1 MAKRQLELA
10 NKAGDLLAKLELTV
24 QSRVAMQHLD
34 ILIAI
39 ESFYCE
45 LLNRVF
51 PWELENDNTICGK
64 QQDSFDLS
72 DRASRVVV
80 QVTYTTTAEKIRD
93 TLRRFIGK
101 HDDKFDRLMFVYPQM
116 KLPRSKAN
124 FDNQLQGFDFVP
136 SRDRIGFGDVLRK
149 LKGMQL
155 HELEL
160 VVQFL
165 EKSIETTFPRLGQ
178 GTYGELSI
186 SKPIVFSKIPKSFR
200 PSICDKIVGRSQ
212 ELELLKSMVGD
223 RLIVGQPGIGKT
235 SMLLWFAD
243 NDDGVFLRDC
253 SESELVSEMRLH
265 TPRFVLVNDAH
276 LRISLVEHV
285 QTIRRECGFTFDII
299 ADCWPGEA
307 DLVAMNLNVRKD
319 NVLTLQPLANSL
331 VIEMAREFGIYGP
344 DYFYHH
350 LVRQSLG
357 YPGRASMLL
366 ESCKDGSPDDIQEF
380 FKGESIGR
388 WARNCISRLNLE
400 DSASVISC
408 LSLGGDLGVDLTMV
422 ADYLALPV
430 RKIEETVASLAIG
443 GIVEQTH
450 SGRFAVYPSA
460 IRAINVRDFFFGIV
474 SRPVETFLAQRT
486 IATEVVNAI
495 ADAFYVGANLPRDF
509 LYRLVEKVD
518 SIECWRH
525 LVYVDKAL
533 AERIF
538 EDRPE
543 LFDTLADAFIEVLP
557 EQTIE
562 RFITM
567 SDQSERHPNPPP
579 EYPVRR
585 VSDWACEGYPGKDA
599 ILRRRVVV
607 NAIAQQLQSVVP
619 SDKAY
624 RFLQCAVSPS
634 YECNSQDPADFD
646 RWLLK
651 RGMVTLEDMQAMMN
665 FWPEILQLVER
676 YPPTDWQ
683 PIVDAVWAWLLPAPT
698 SGMTEDH
705 RNILKE
711 SANQILNELCS
722 LATLEVGA
730 VSAIHQV
737 AEYLDIDLHIPVDD
751 SFEILFPREQ
761 RVTGDDYNAQMQ
773 RQHQAAVE
781 LGERWAQLAP
791 HNVIETLMR
800 YLQQSRLLPNAYPDF
815 SAVVC
820 ATIGE
825 LSAPFDSWLVS
836 AWEQN
841 LRSDLFG
848 QFLHQIARLKAQGYE
863 SWLERS
869 LEDERYTRPAI
880 YTTLALAD
888 MPSFLVEKAI
898 LACAGHIEMI
908 FVAILRREIQTIHY
922 EALLQHSD
930 GRVRGK
936 VAEGMWGVEKALPE
950 PYVLP
955 LWLQAAIADSESDHF
970 IREVLSSHSLAKM
983 AWLTFWIDASERLGG
998 RRFEDATILKA
1009 TEDLTQN
1016 ERIELLNRLKPNSF
1030 IARSLV
1036 SILVGTDVIV
1046 FRHLLGMPALGAL
1059 KFRPLRR
1066 MPDECWA
1073 MFAME
1078 SFTRGISEMDVE
1090 RVSGP
1095 GWDIDF
1101 GDGSK
1106 RRERILTAWRYLTSH
1121 KNSSIR
1127 RIATHKIEQLSS
1139 SEY

>member
-24 QSRVAMQHLD
+24 QSRVAMRHLD

-72 DRASRVVV
+72 SKDSRIVV
-80 QVTYTTTAEKIRD
+80 QVTYTTTADKIRD
-93 TLRRFIGK
+93 TLRKFIGT
-101 HDDKFDRLMFVYPQM
+101 HSNTFDRLLFVYPQL
-116 KLPRSKAN
+116 KVPKSRADFS
-124 FDNQLQGFDFVP
+124 NQLQGFDFDP

-149 LKGMQL
+149 LKGL
-155 HELEL
+155 SLEELDE
-160 VVQFL
+160 VVWFL
-165 EKSIETTFPRLGQ
+165 ENSLEVTLPSLKQQANRHS
-178 GTYGELSI
+178 ELN
-186 SKPIVFSKIPKSFR
+186 KPIVFSKIPKSFR
-200 PSICDKIVGRSQ
+200 PSICEKIVGREQ
-212 ELELLKSMVGD
+212 ELSILKSMAGD

-235 SMLLWFAD
+235 SMLCWFAN
-243 NDDGVFLRDC
+243 NDEGAFLRDC

-265 TPRFVLVNDAH
+265 SPRFVLVNDAH
-276 LRISLVEHV
+276 LRIGLVENV
-285 QTIRRECGFTFDII
+285 QTIRREYGFTFDII

-307 DLVAMNLNVRKD
+307 DLVAMNLNVKKE
-319 NVLTLQPLANSL
+319 NVVTLQPLANSL

-366 ESCKDGSPDDIQEF
+366 ESCKDGSLDDIQEF
-380 FKGESIGR
+380 FNGESIGR
-388 WARNCISRLNLE
+388 WAKNCISRLNRE
-400 DSASVISC
+400 ESASVISC
-408 LSLGGDLGVDLTMV
+408 LSLGGDVGVDLTMV
-422 ADYLALPV
+422 ADYLALPA
-430 RKIEETVASLAIG
+430 RRIEETVSSLAVG
-443 GIVEQTH
+443 GLVEQTQ
-450 SGRFAVYPSA
+450 SGRFSVYPRA
-460 IRAINVRDFFFGIV
+460 IRAIFVRDFFFGIV
-474 SRPVETFLAQRT
+474 SRSFETFLAHQS

-495 ADAFYVGANLPRDF
+495 ADAFYVGANVPREV
-509 LYRLVEKVD
+509 LYRLVEDVD
-518 SIECWRH
+518 AIECWRH
-525 LVYVDKAL
+525 LVYVDRAL
-533 AERIF
+533 AERVF
-538 EDRPE
+538 ERKPE

-557 EQTIE
+557 EQTVE
-562 RFITM
+562 RFVKIFN
-567 SDQSERHPNPPP
+567 QPERQANPPP

-599 ILRRRVVV
+599 LPRRRVVL

-619 SDKAY
+619 ADKAY

-651 RGMVTLEDMQAMMN
+651 RGMVTLEDMQAMMD

-676 YPPTDWQ
+676 YPPSDWQ
-683 PIVDAVWAWLLPAPT
+683 PIVDAVWVWLLPAST

-705 RNILKE
+705 QSILKE
-711 SANQILNELCS
+711 SANQILNKLCS

-737 AEYLDIDLHIPVDD
+737 AEYLDIELHIPVDD
-751 SFEILFPREQ
+751 SFDILFPREP

-773 RQHQAAVE
+773 RQHQAAIE
-781 LGERWAQLAP
+781 LGERWAQLMP
-791 HNVIETLMR
+791 HNVIETLTR

-820 ATIGE
+820 ATVGE
-825 LSAPFDSWLVS
+825 LSAPLDSWLVS

-869 LEDERYTRPAI
+869 LEDDRYTRPAI

-888 MPSFLVEKAI
+888 MPNLLVEKAI
-898 LACAGHIEMI
+898 LACTGHIEML

-922 EALLQHSD
+922 EALLKHSD

-936 VAEGMWGVEKALPE
+936 VAEGMWGVEKTLPE
-950 PYVLP
+950 PFVLP

-970 IREVLSSHSLAKM
+970 IQEVMSSNSLAKM
-983 AWLTFWIDASERLGG
+983 AWLTYWIEASERLGG
-998 RRFEDATILKA
+998 RKFEDATILKA
-1009 TEDLTQN
+1009 TEDLAQN

-1036 SILVGTDVIV
+1036 SILVGTDAIV
-1046 FRHLLGMPALGAL
+1046 FRHLLGIPALGAL

-1078 SFTRGISEMDVE
+1078 SFTRGISEVDVE
-1090 RVSGP
+1090 RASGP

-1106 RRERILTAWRYLTSH
+1106 RRERILTAWRCLTSH